1 MKTMRNSK
9 TAKAA
14 EKDMR
19 SNYKLDYSQSR
30 PNRFAGH
37 ASSNGL
43 FVMLDPD
50 VSKVFK
56 TPESV
61 NNVLR
66 AVISAMPKSA
76 SVK

>member
-9 TAKAA
+9 TAKAH

-19 SNYKLDYSQSR
+19 SNYKFEYSESR
-30 PNRFAGH
+30 PNRFAGR
-37 ASSNGL
+37 ASSNRL
-43 FVMLDPD
+43 VVMLDPD

-61 NNVLR
+61 NHALR
-66 AVISAMPKSA
+66 AVISALPKSA
-76 SVK
+76 STK